1 MRPAFNSQGQRRGCR
16 LRVIVIVMQAVTEML
31 KLVLASSSPRR
42 RQLLAEAGYDF
53 EVVDPPIEELTD
65 FGAALRPTGR
75 AEALAYFK
83 ARSVA
88 ELMPH
93 AYVIGADTVVAAAG
107 APGELLGKPADSI
120 EAERML
126 RRLSGTRHQ
135 VITGVALLG
144 PGGYRQI
151 SSDVTHVTMRA
162 MTKEEIEAYVA
173 SGEWI
178 DKAGAYAI
186 QESADRFVEKV
197 EGSFS
202 NVIGMPM
209 EMVGRMLAA
218 ASAGR
223 GESD

>member
-1 MRPAFNSQGQRRGCR
+1 
-16 LRVIVIVMQAVTEML
+16 MQAVTEML
-31 KLVLASSSPRR
+31 KLVLASSSSRR
-42 RQLLAEAGYDF
+42 QQLLAEAGYDF
-53 EVVDPPIEELTD
+53 EVVDPPIAEPTD
-65 FGAALRPTGR
+65 LGPALMPAGR

-88 ELMPH
+88 EFMPQAH
-93 AYVIGADTVVAAAG
+93 VLGADTVVAAAG
-107 APGELLGKPADSI
+107 ASGELFGKPADSI
-120 EAERML
+120 EAARML

-144 PGGYRQI
+144 PGGYRHI
-151 SSDVTHVTMRA
+151 SSDVTYVTMRP
-162 MTKEEIEAYVA
+162 MSQQEIDAYVA

-178 DKAGAYAI
+178 SKAGAYAI

-202 NVIGMPM
+202 NVVGLPM

-223 GESD
+223 SD

>member
-1 MRPAFNSQGQRRGCR
+1 MH
-16 LRVIVIVMQAVTEML
+16 AVKEML

-53 EVVDPPIEELTD
+53 EVVDPPIAEPADLGTA
-65 FGAALRPTGR
+65 FGPAGW

-88 ELMPH
+88 QFMPD
-93 AYVIGADTVVAAAG
+93 AYVLGADTVVAAVGAAG
-107 APGELLGKPADSI
+107 EMLGKPADSV
-120 EAERML
+120 EADRML

-144 PGGYRQI
+144 PAGYRHI
-151 SSDVTHVTMRA
+151 SSDVTYVSLRQ
-162 MTKEEIEAYVA
+162 MTEEEIQAYVA

-178 DKAGAYAI
+178 GKAGAYAI

-197 EGSFS
+197 EGSYS
-202 NVIGMPM
+202 NVVGLPM
-209 EMVGRMLAA
+209 EMLGRMFAA
-218 ASAGR
+218 AEREKKVLGPRS
-223 GESD
+223 

>member
-1 MRPAFNSQGQRRGCR
+1 
-16 LRVIVIVMQAVTEML
+16 MQAVMEML

-53 EVVDPPIEELTD
+53 EVVDPPIEEPTD
-65 FGAALRPTGR
+65 LGPALMPTGR

-93 AYVIGADTVVAAAG
+93 AHVLGADTVVAAAG
-107 APGELLGKPADSI
+107 AAGELLGKPADSI

-126 RRLSGTRHQ
+126 RRLSGTCHR

-151 SSDVTHVTMRA
+151 SSDVTHVTMRP
-162 MTKEEIEAYVA
+162 MTEDEIGAYVA
-173 SGEWI
+173 SGEWVG
-178 DKAGAYAI
+178 KAGAYAI
-186 QESADRFVEKV
+186 QESADRFIEKV

-202 NVIGMPM
+202 NVVGLPM

-218 ASAGR
+218 AGSGQ

>member
-1 MRPAFNSQGQRRGCR
+1 MH
-16 LRVIVIVMQAVTEML
+16 AVTEML

-53 EVVDPPIEELTD
+53 EVVDPTIEEPANL
-65 FGAALRPTGR
+65 GSALGPAGW

-88 ELMPH
+88 QFIPN
-93 AYVIGADTVVAAAG
+93 AYVLGADTVVAAAG
-107 APGELLGKPADSI
+107 AARELLGKPADHI
-120 EAERML
+120 EATQML

-144 PGGYRQI
+144 PAGYRQI
-151 SSDVTHVTMRA
+151 SSDVTYVTLRP
-162 MTKEEIEAYVA
+162 MTEEEVQAYVD

-178 DKAGAYAI
+178 GKAGAYAI

-197 EGSFS
+197 EGSYS
-202 NVIGMPM
+202 NVVGLPM
-209 EMVGRMLAA
+209 EMVGRMFAA
-218 ASAGR
+218 AEREKKILGPRS
-223 GESD
+223 